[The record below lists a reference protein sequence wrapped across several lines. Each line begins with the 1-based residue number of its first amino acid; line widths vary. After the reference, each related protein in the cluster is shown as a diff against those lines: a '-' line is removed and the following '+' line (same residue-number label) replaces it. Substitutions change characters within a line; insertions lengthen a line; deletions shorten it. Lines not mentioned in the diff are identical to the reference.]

1 MEFISGFI
9 IGIVG
14 SLHCAGMCGPLALAL
29 PVPQGGRAQ
38 FVAGRLLYNAGR
50 VVTYALL
57 GAVAG
62 LVGRRLFMAGAQQ
75 TVSIVLGVVLLVV
88 ALAPVVLKRL
98 RIGSTLLARI
108 SDPVQRMIGALLQ
121 RSSLLALFLLGLVN
135 GILPCGLVYMAL
147 AAAIT
152 TGGVLQGVLFMTG
165 FGAGTAP
172 MMFLI
177 ALAGKQIQG
186 GLRKRLTA
194 LMPVFTAVIAVLIIL
209 RGMNLGIPYVSP
221 KVMDEPGRQHLME
234 QHH

>member
-14 SLHCAGMCGPLALAL
+14 SVHCAGMCGPLALAL
-29 PVPQGGRAQ
+29 PVPLGSRAQ

-50 VVTYALL
+50 VLTYALL
-57 GAVAG
+57 GAIAG
-62 LVGRRLFMAGAQQ
+62 LVGKRLFMAGAQQ
-75 TVSIVLGVVLLVV
+75 TVSIVLGVLLLVA
-88 ALAPVVLKRL
+88 ALAPAALKRL
-98 RIGSTLLARI
+98 RVGRTVIGRI
-108 SDPVQRMIGALLQ
+108 TNPVQRVIGSRLQ
-121 RSSLLALFLLGLVN
+121 HSSLLALFFLGLVN

-152 TGGVLQGVLFMTG
+152 TGGVVQGVLFMTG
-165 FGAGTAP
+165 FGVGTVP
-172 MMFLI
+172 MMFVI

-194 LMPVFTAVIAVLIIL
+194 LMPVFAAVIAVLIIL

-221 KVMDEPGRQHLME
+221 VLPQQQGTADPSCCH
-234 QHH
+234 

>member
-14 SLHCAGMCGPLALAL
+14 SVHCAGMCGPLALAL
-29 PVPQGGRAQ
+29 PVPQGSRVQ

-62 LVGRRLFMAGAQQ
+62 LLGKRLFMAGAQQ
-75 TVSIVLGVVLLVV
+75 TVSIVLGVVLLVA
-88 ALAPVVLKRL
+88 ALAPAVLKHL
-98 RIGSTLLARI
+98 HIGSTLI
-108 SDPVQRMIGALLQ
+108 GHITNPVQRVIGSLLQ

-165 FGAGTAP
+165 FGVGTAP
-172 MMFLI
+172 MMFVI

-186 GLRKRLTA
+186 ELRKRLAA

-221 KVMDEPGRQHLME
+221 KVMDEPAPLHQME
-234 QHH
+234 HHH

>member
-88 ALAPVVLKRL
+88 ALAPAVLKRL

-135 GILPCGLVYMAL
+135 GVLPCGLVYMAL

-165 FGAGTAP
+165 FGAGTVP

-221 KVMDEPGRQHLME
+221 KVMDEPAQQHHME

>member
-14 SLHCAGMCGPLALAL
+14 SLHCAGMCGPLALVL